1 MTATALTPAL
11 AAARQR
17 PAATSVTTTIICLAF
32 YLFILSIPFEFSDR
46 DATSF
51 PIEIPTAVG
60 ALFLA
65 TTFLAPA
72 ASFGRFTRA
81 ARWFLLYLY
90 AFLVAAAISGRDH
103 VATVANGADYW
114 TEVSKMF
121 ASLVELL
128 LIFCVGRNLMR
139 SRAVTERALATFA
152 LACIVRGAMP
162 FLGILTTVHKVQ
174 TGGERIS
181 ALGQNSNHAAMI
193 LGAGLIVM
201 VGLAFGHYRKAWWRK
216 PVIGAVLIGFLA
228 YAVANTG
235 SRGGLLAVALG
246 ILAFLFQSGKLVHL
260 VRNLALAVLLIG
272 AIAFAS
278 YNSEVMRNRFEDT
291 LHTGTLTGREL
302 IYPAVVGMIIDRP
315 FFGWGPAN
323 NKYELGRRLEE
334 RVRRRRGT
342 HNSVLEVLSATGVV
356 SAIPF
361 LMGTWL
367 CFLSAWRARK
377 GPDGTLPLALAVTA
391 MASNM
396 SGDWFMTPLFWFAL
410 AYAQAGEDHA
420 TDAAALAQPHNTGL
434 YGRNVT
440 PAQM

>member
-1 MTATALTPAL
+1 MTATALPARV
-11 AAARQR
+11 AATRPR
-17 PAATSVTTTIICLAF
+17 PAATALTTRIICLAY
-32 YLFILSIPFEFSDR
+32 YLFVFSIPFEFSDR

-72 ASFGRFTRA
+72 ASLGRLTRA
-81 ARWFLLYLY
+81 ARWFLIYFY

-114 TEVSKMF
+114 TEVFKML
-121 ASLVELL
+121 ASLVELF

-139 SRAVTERALATFA
+139 SLAVTERALATFA
-152 LACIVRGAMP
+152 LACVVRGAMP

-174 TGGERIS
+174 TGGVRVS

-201 VGLAFGHYRKAWWRK
+201 VGLAFGHYRKAWWRN
-216 PVIGAVLIGFLA
+216 PVTGAALIGFLA

-246 ILAFLFQSGKLVHL
+246 ILAFLFQSGNLRHL
-260 VRNLALAVLLIG
+260 ARNMALALVLIG
-272 AIAFAS
+272 AITVAA

-291 LHTGTLTGREL
+291 LETGTLTGREL
-302 IYPAVVGMIIDRP
+302 IYPTVVGMITERP

-342 HNSVLEVLSATGVV
+342 HNSVLEVLSATGLV

-361 LMGTWL
+361 LMGTWF

-396 SGDWFMTPLFWFAL
+396 SGDWFITPLYWFAL
-410 AYAQAGEDHA
+410 ALAQAGEDHA
-420 TDAAALAQPHNTGL
+420 IDSAALSQAQSAALN
-434 YGRNVT
+434 GRNVT

>member
-1 MTATALTPAL
+1 MTVTALPAQV
-11 AAARQR
+11 AATRQR
-17 PAATSVTTTIICLAF
+17 PAVTAFTTQIICFAF
-32 YLFILSIPFEFSDR
+32 YLFVLSIPYEFSDR
-46 DATSF
+46 DASSF

-65 TTFLAPA
+65 TTFLAPS
-72 ASFGRFTRA
+72 ASFGRLTRA
-81 ARWFLLYLY
+81 ARWFLVYFY

-114 TEVSKMF
+114 LEVSKML
-121 ASLVELL
+121 ASLVELF
-128 LIFCVGRNLMR
+128 LIFCIGRNLMR
-139 SRAVTERALATFA
+139 SQTVAVRALATFA
-152 LACIVRGAMP
+152 VACIARAAMP
-162 FLGILTTVHKVQ
+162 FLGILTTLHKVQ
-174 TGGERIS
+174 TGGTRVS

-201 VGLAFGHYRKAWWRK
+201 VGLSFGHFRKTWWRK
-216 PVIGAVLIGFLA
+216 PVTGAALIGFLA

-246 ILAFLFQSGKLVHL
+246 ILAFLFQSGDLRHL
-260 VRNLALAVLLIG
+260 ARNMALAVLLIG
-272 AIAFAS
+272 AIAVAA
-278 YNSEVMRNRFEDT
+278 YNSEVMRNRMEDT
-291 LHTGTLTGREL
+291 LETGTLTGREL
-302 IYPAVVGMIIDRP
+302 IYPTVVGMIVERP

-342 HNSVLEVLSATGVV
+342 HNSVLEVLSATGLV

-361 LMGTWL
+361 LMGTWF

-396 SGDWFMTPLFWFAL
+396 SGDWFITPLFWFAL
-410 AYAQAGEDHA
+410 SYAQAGEDHA
-420 TDAAALAQPHNTGL
+420 ADLAALSPPRSPGL
-434 YGRNVT
+434 SGRNVT